1 MVHKLMNE
9 LWIECASNKFIQDND
24 NVVISFANSEVS
36 QGMIQ
41 SSIFEIVIEII

>member
-24 NVVISFANSEVS
+24 NVVFSFAN
-36 QGMIQ
+36 
-41 SSIFEIVIEII
+41 